1 MSFWPFRYNVRV
13 VWRDLDAAGHVNNA
27 VYLTYMESART
38 AAYYAMTGGQEPR
51 DLDIILAR
59 ATIDF
64 RSPAS
69 LHEDL
74 VVEVRPGRVGS
85 TSFALLYDV
94 REARTG
100 RLVAEGESV
109 QVAFDYAKNEKRPIA
124 DRLRAKLTGA

>member
-69 LHEDL
+69 LHDDL

-85 TSFALLYDV
+85 TSFVLVYDV

-109 QVAFDYAKNEKRPIA
+109 QVAFDYAKNQKRPISEP
-124 DRLRAKLTGA
+124 LRAKLTGA